1 MITFRDILEHK
12 ELMELIHTADKY
24 LGVIGYTEHGERHA
38 GIVSERAASVLQQL
52 KRDERTVELAQIAGY
67 LHDIGN
73 VVAREHHAQNGA
85 VLIYPILKEMGMP
98 LNEVIEIISAIGNH
112 HEEDGDP
119 ISDISAA
126 VILADKSDV
135 HFKRV
140 RKSGDVEHDIHDR
153 VNFAAKKSSLIV
165 RQKLGIIE
173 LSVLIDH
180 EIASVMEYFEIFM
193 DRMIISRRAANFL
206 GLHFELVINGVRLS

>member
-1 MITFRDILEHK
+1 MEDILAHK
-12 ELMELIHTADKY
+12 ELIELIRTADKY

-38 GIVSERAASVLQQL
+38 NIVSERAKEVLEQL
-52 KRDERTVELAQIAGY
+52 GQDERTVELARIAGY

-73 VVAREHHAQNGA
+73 AVAREHHAQNGA
-85 VLIYPILKEMGMP
+85 LLLYPILKDMGMQ
-98 LNEVIEIISAIGNH
+98 LNEIIGIVSAIGNH
-112 HEEDGDP
+112 HEADGDP
-119 ISDISAA
+119 ISAISAA

-135 HFKRV
+135 HFNRV

-153 VNFAAKKSSLIV
+153 VNFAAKKSSLTV
-165 RQKLGIIE
+165 RRKHGIIE